1 MPWHAL
7 SVHASK
13 RAARYFTHA
22 DCHACFSSPT
32 GYNVRVD
39 GHIVSCQFQL
49 SQPPSLQAQLL
60 SQSLPLAAFSCHQA
74 GFSSSP
80 PARIADQDCKR
91 TRAGSCMHACVN
103 KDTGHWAPPEGPH
116 EPHQSSDS
124 SAWVSGS
131 SGVMGTL
138 SPFGRPCGWWPALT
152 SAAQNTHTWQQTRCT
167 HCMHIGHA
175 RITPTRAIPNAVHA
189 CAHAKHIAGGAPG
202 DFAAVA
208 TMAFTGAATN
218 MHLYV

>member
-1 MPWHAL
+1 MARAVCTCKQARRKIFHARRL
-7 SVHASK
+7 PCMFLIPDRIQ
-13 RAARYFTHA
+13 RACGWAHCVLPVPIVPAAVAPGPVVVPVVAVQRLLL
-22 DCHACFSSPT
+22 PP
-32 GYNVRVD
+32 GRVLLLAT
-39 GHIVSCQFQL
+39 CQN
-49 SQPPSLQAQLL
+49 SRSRLQA
-60 SQSLPLAAFSCHQA
+60 H
-74 GFSSSP
+74 
-80 PARIADQDCKR
+80 
-91 TRAGSCMHACVN
+91 TRRVMHACMVN